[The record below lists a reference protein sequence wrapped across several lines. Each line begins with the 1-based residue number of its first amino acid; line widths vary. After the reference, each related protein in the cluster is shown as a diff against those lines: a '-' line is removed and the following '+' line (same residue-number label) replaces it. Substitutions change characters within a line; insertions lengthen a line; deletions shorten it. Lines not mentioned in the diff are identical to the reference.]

1 MRYELKMCPFNSYL
15 ILISFES
22 KRSKHECFDVFMK
35 KNINIKTHI
44 SRHGIVMKEHRQ
56 YQVKDDIDIY
66 RFLSLTTLTSEK
78 TSYVE

>member
-1 MRYELKMCPFNSYL
+1 MRYKWKMCPFNSYL
-15 ILISFES
+15 VLISFES

-35 KNINIKTHI
+35 NNINIKMHI
-44 SRHGIVMKEHRQ
+44 SRHGIVMKE
-56 YQVKDDIDIY
+56 VKDDIDIF

>member
-1 MRYELKMCPFNSYL
+1 M
-15 ILISFES
+15 
-22 KRSKHECFDVFMK
+22 
-35 KNINIKTHI
+35 HI

-56 YQVKDDIDIY
+56 YQVKDDIDIF